1 MITIQHAQV
10 GYQTTLIDIAQLALP
25 EGQLYAL
32 IGRNGSGKST
42 LLQSLIGQLPLRAGS
57 ISIGSF
63 SLEELQKNAAL
74 RSTQVAYVASMFA
87 GVEALTLRAYVSLGR
102 VPHLGAFGRLQA
114 SDLEIVDEVLKAL
127 NLSDLAQKDTRKLSD
142 GERQLA
148 SLARAIVQDTPLMV
162 LDEPAS
168 FLDYFNRE
176 LLLDQLQQWVQQKTE
191 RTAIFSSHDIDL
203 CLQKGIPM
211 LVLHQQKL
219 TLLAKPTKQ
228 EVMALLSQNS

>member
-25 EGQLYAL
+25 AGQIYAL

-42 LLQSLIGQLPLRAGS
+42 LLHSLIGQLPLRAGS
-57 ISIGSF
+57 ISLGAF
-63 SLEELQKNAAL
+63 SLEELQKNTAL

-102 VPHLGAFGRLQA
+102 VPHLGAFGRLQPT
-114 SDLEIVDEVLKAL
+114 DLQFVDEVLQAL
-127 NLSDLAQKDTRKLSD
+127 NLSDLAHKDTRKLSD

-176 LLLDQLQQWVQQKTE
+176 LLLDQLQQWVQQKPE
-191 RTAIFSSHDIDL
+191 RTAVFSSHDIDL

-219 TLLAKPTKQ
+219 TLLDKPSKQ
-228 EVMALLSQNS
+228 EVMALL

>member
-25 EGQLYAL
+25 PGQIYAL

-42 LLQSLIGQLPLRAGS
+42 LLQTLIGQLPLRAGS
-57 ISIGSF
+57 ISLGAF
-63 SLEELQKNAAL
+63 SLGELQKNAAL
-74 RSTQVAYVASMFA
+74 RSTQVSYVASMFA
-87 GVEALTLRAYVSLGR
+87 GVEALTLHAYVSLGR
-102 VPHLGAFGRLQA
+102 VPHLGAFGRMQATDLQF
-114 SDLEIVDEVLKAL
+114 VDEVLQAL
-127 NLSDLAQKDTRKLSD
+127 NLSDLAHKDTRKLSD

-148 SLARAIVQDTPLMV
+148 SLARAIVQDTPVMV

-176 LLLDQLQQWVQQKTE
+176 LLLDQLQQWVRQKPE
-191 RTAIFSSHDIDL
+191 RTAVFSSHDIDL

-228 EVMALLSQNS
+228 EVMALL

>member
-25 EGQLYAL
+25 AGQIYAL

-57 ISIGSF
+57 ISVGAF

-74 RSTQVAYVASMFA
+74 RATQVSYVASMFA
-87 GVEALTLRAYVSLGR
+87 GVEALTLHAYVSLGR

-114 SDLEIVDEVLKAL
+114 ADLQFVDQVLHTL
-127 NLSDLAQKDTRKLSD
+127 NLSDLAHKGTRKLSD

-176 LLLDQLQQWVQQKTE
+176 LLLDQLQHWVRQKPE
-191 RTAIFSSHDIDL
+191 RSAVFSSHDIDL
-203 CLQKGIPM
+203 CLQKDIPM

-219 TLLAKPTKQ
+219 TLLTKPTKQ
-228 EVMALLSQNS
+228 EVMALL

>member
-1 MITIQHAQV
+1 
-10 GYQTTLIDIAQLALP
+10 
-25 EGQLYAL
+25 
-32 IGRNGSGKST
+32 
-42 LLQSLIGQLPLRAGS
+42 
-57 ISIGSF
+57 
-63 SLEELQKNAAL
+63 
-74 RSTQVAYVASMFA
+74 
-87 GVEALTLRAYVSLGR
+87 LTLHAYVSLGR

-114 SDLEIVDEVLKAL
+114 MDLQFVDKVLQAL
-127 NLSDLAQKDTRKLSD
+127 NLSDLAHKDTRKLSD

-176 LLLDQLQQWVQQKTE
+176 LLLDQLQNWVQQKPE
-191 RTAIFSSHDIDL
+191 RTAVFSSHDIDL
-203 CLQKGIPM
+203 CLQKDIPM

-228 EVMALLSQNS
+228 EVMALL

>member
-25 EGQLYAL
+25 AGRIYAL

-42 LLQSLIGQLPLRAGS
+42 LLHSLIGQLPLRAGS
-57 ISIGSF
+57 ISLGAF
-63 SLEELQKNAAL
+63 SLEELQKNTAL

-102 VPHLGAFGRLQA
+102 VPHLGAFGRLQPT
-114 SDLEIVDEVLKAL
+114 DLQFVDEVLQAL
-127 NLSDLAQKDTRKLSD
+127 NLSDLAHKDTRKLSD

-176 LLLDQLQQWVQQKTE
+176 LLLDQLQQWVQQKPE
-191 RTAIFSSHDIDL
+191 RTAVFSSHDIDL

-219 TLLAKPTKQ
+219 TLLDKPSKQ
-228 EVMALLSQNS
+228 EVMALL

>member
-1 MITIQHAQV
+1 MISIQHAQV

-25 EGQLYAL
+25 AGQIYAL

-57 ISIGSF
+57 ISIGAF

-114 SDLEIVDEVLKAL
+114 SDLQLVDEVLQAL
-127 NLSDLAQKDTRKLSD
+127 NLSDLAQKDTLKLSD

-176 LLLDQLQQWVQQKTE
+176 LLLDQLQQWVQQKPE
-191 RTAIFSSHDIDL
+191 RTAVFSSHDIDL
-203 CLQKGIPM
+203 CIQKSIPM

-219 TLLAKPTKQ
+219 TYLDKPSKQ
-228 EVMALLSQNS
+228 EVMALL

>member
-1 MITIQHAQV
+1 MISIQHAQV

-25 EGQLYAL
+25 AGQIYAL

-42 LLQSLIGQLPLRAGS
+42 LLQSLIGQLPLRAGQ
-57 ISIGSF
+57 ISIGAF
-63 SLEELQKNAAL
+63 SLGELQKNVAL
-74 RSTQVAYVASMFA
+74 RSTQVSYVASMFI

-102 VPHLGAFGRLQA
+102 VPHLGTFGRLEA
-114 SDLEIVDEVLKAL
+114 TDLQLVDEVLQAL
-127 NLSDLAQKDTRKLSD
+127 NLSDLADKDTCKLSD

-148 SLARAIVQDTPLMV
+148 SLARAIVQDTPFMV

-176 LLLDQLQQWVQQKTE
+176 LLLDQLQQWVQQKPE
-191 RTAIFSSHDIDL
+191 RTAVFSSHDIDL

-219 TLLAKPTKQ
+219 RLLAKPTKQ
-228 EVMALLSQNS
+228 EVMALL

>member
-25 EGQLYAL
+25 AGQIYAL

-57 ISIGSF
+57 ISIGVF
-63 SLEELQKNAAL
+63 PLEELQKNAAL

-102 VPHLGAFGRLQA
+102 VPHLGAFGRLQPA
-114 SDLEIVDEVLKAL
+114 DLEIVGEVLKAL

-176 LLLDQLQQWVQQKTE
+176 LLLDQLQQWVQQKPE
-191 RTAIFSSHDIDL
+191 RTAVFSSHDIDL

-211 LVLHQQKL
+211 LVLHQHKL
-219 TLLAKPTKQ
+219 TLLDKPSKQ
-228 EVMALLSQNS
+228 EVMALL

>member
-1 MITIQHAQV
+1 MSL
-10 GYQTTLIDIAQLALP
+10 GP
-25 EGQLYAL
+25 YAL
-32 IGRNGSGKST
+32 T
-42 LLQSLIGQLPLRAGS
+42 ELQS
-57 ISIGSF
+57 
-63 SLEELQKNAAL
+63 NAAL
-74 RSTQVAYVASMFA
+74 RARQVSFVASMFT
-87 GVEALTLRAYVSLGR
+87 GVEALTLHAYVSLGR

-114 SDLEIVDEVLKAL
+114 TDLQFVDKVLQAL

-176 LLLDQLQQWVQQKTE
+176 LLLDQLLNWVRQDTE
-191 RTAIFSSHDIDL
+191 RTAVFSSHDIDL

-211 LVLHQQKL
+211 LVLHQHKL
-219 TLLAKPTKQ
+219 TLLTNPTKQ
-228 EVMALLSQNS
+228 EVMALL

>member
-1 MITIQHAQV
+1 MISIQHAQV

-25 EGQLYAL
+25 AGQIYAL

-57 ISIGSF
+57 ISIGAF

-74 RSTQVAYVASMFA
+74 RSTQAAYVASMFA

-114 SDLEIVDEVLKAL
+114 SDLQLVDEVLQAL
-127 NLSDLAQKDTRKLSD
+127 NLSDLAQKDTLKLSD

-176 LLLDQLQQWVQQKTE
+176 LLLDQLQQWVQQKPE
-191 RTAIFSSHDIDL
+191 RTAVFSSHDIDL
-203 CLQKGIPM
+203 CIQKSIPM

-219 TLLAKPTKQ
+219 TYLDKPSKQ
-228 EVMALLSQNS
+228 EVMALL

>member
-25 EGQLYAL
+25 AGQIYAL

-42 LLQSLIGQLPLRAGS
+42 LMHSLIGQLPLRVGS
-57 ISIGSF
+57 ISLGAF
-63 SLEELQKNAAL
+63 SLEELQKNTAL

-102 VPHLGAFGRLQA
+102 VPHLGAFGRLQPT
-114 SDLEIVDEVLKAL
+114 DLQFVDEVLQAL
-127 NLSDLAQKDTRKLSD
+127 NLSDLAHKDTRKLSD

-176 LLLDQLQQWVQQKTE
+176 LLIDQLQQWVQQKPE
-191 RTAIFSSHDIDL
+191 RTAVFSSHDIDL

-219 TLLAKPTKQ
+219 TLLDKPSKQ
-228 EVMALLSQNS
+228 EVMALL

>member
-25 EGQLYAL
+25 AGQIYAL

-42 LLQSLIGQLPLRAGS
+42 LLHSLIGQLPLRAGS
-57 ISIGSF
+57 ISLGAF
-63 SLEELQKNAAL
+63 SLEELQKNTAL

-102 VPHLGAFGRLQA
+102 VPHLGAFGRLQPT
-114 SDLEIVDEVLKAL
+114 DLQFVDEVLQAL
-127 NLSDLAQKDTRKLSD
+127 SLSDLAHKDTRKLSD

-176 LLLDQLQQWVQQKTE
+176 LLLDQLQQWVQQKPE
-191 RTAIFSSHDIDL
+191 RTAVFSSHDIDL

-219 TLLAKPTKQ
+219 TLLIKPSKQ
-228 EVMALLSQNS
+228 EVMALL

>member
-25 EGQLYAL
+25 AGQIYAL

-57 ISIGSF
+57 ISIGVF
-63 SLEELQKNAAL
+63 PLEELQKNAAL

-102 VPHLGAFGRLQA
+102 VPHLGAFGRLQPA
-114 SDLEIVDEVLKAL
+114 DLEIVDEVLQAL

-176 LLLDQLQQWVQQKTE
+176 LLLDQLQQWVQQKPE
-191 RTAIFSSHDIDL
+191 RTAVFSSHDIDL

-211 LVLHQQKL
+211 LVLHQHKL
-219 TLLAKPTKQ
+219 TLLDKPSKQ
-228 EVMALLSQNS
+228 EVMALL

>member
-25 EGQLYAL
+25 AGQIYAL

-42 LLQSLIGQLPLRAGS
+42 LLHSLIGQLPLRAGS
-57 ISIGSF
+57 ISLGAF
-63 SLEELQKNAAL
+63 SLEELQKNTAL

-102 VPHLGAFGRLQA
+102 VPHLGAFGRLQPT
-114 SDLEIVDEVLKAL
+114 DLQFVDEVLQAL
-127 NLSDLAQKDTRKLSD
+127 NLSDLAHKDTRKLSD

-176 LLLDQLQQWVQQKTE
+176 LLLDQLQQWVQQKPE
-191 RTAIFSSHDIDL
+191 RTAVFSSHDIDL

-219 TLLAKPTKQ
+219 TLLIKPSKQ
-228 EVMALLSQNS
+228 EVMALL

>member
-25 EGQLYAL
+25 AGQIYAL

-57 ISIGSF
+57 ISIGAF

-102 VPHLGAFGRLQA
+102 VPHLGALGRLQPA
-114 SDLEIVDEVLKAL
+114 DLEIVDEVLQAL

-176 LLLDQLQQWVQQKTE
+176 LLLDQLEQWVQQKPE
-191 RTAIFSSHDIDL
+191 RTAVFSSHDIDL

-211 LVLHQQKL
+211 LVLHQHKL
-219 TLLAKPTKQ
+219 TLLDKPSKQ
-228 EVMALLSQNS
+228 EVMALL

>member
-1 MITIQHAQV
+1 MISIQQAQV

-25 EGQLYAL
+25 AGQIYAL

-42 LLQSLIGQLPLRAGS
+42 LLQTLIGQLPLRAGS
-57 ISIGSF
+57 ISFGAF
-63 SLEELQKNAAL
+63 SLTELQRNAAL
-74 RSTQVAYVASMFA
+74 RATQVSYVASMFT

-114 SDLEIVDEVLKAL
+114 ADIQFVDKVLQAL

-168 FLDYFNRE
+168 FLDY
-176 LLLDQLQQWVQQKTE
+176 LLDQLQQWVQQKTE
-191 RTAIFSSHDIDL
+191 RTAVFSSHDIDL